1 LKSLNKNEYT
11 SRTDKVES
19 TMTKKEK
26 ADLMNSY
33 YKNKQ
38 TLTGALKNA
47 PAKIP

>member
-1 LKSLNKNEYT
+1 MS
-11 SRTDKVES
+11 
-19 TMTKKEK
+19 KKEK

-47 PAKIP
+47 PAKIPQKISKVGPTDLTTIEA